1 MNIKE
6 KYKVH
11 LDEEDQRFEVQLEDE
26 VAYLD
31 YRWYQDRLMLLY
43 IFVPVPFRG
52 KGVSNVLIEN
62 ALNFAREKGTKI
74 QIYCPYI
81 ARYVRNH
88 PQYHDL
94 LEQPS

>member
-1 MNIKE
+1 MNLTE

-11 LDEEDQRFEVQLEDE
+11 LDEKDQRFEVQLGDE

-43 IFVPVPFRG
+43 IFVPVPYRG

-62 ALNFAREKGTKI
+62 ALTFAREKGTTI

-81 ARYVRNH
+81 ARYVRTH
-88 PQYHDL
+88 PQHHDL
-94 LEQPS
+94 LAQP